1 VHLNIIFAM
10 FLALAALAACADTG
24 DDDTGDTAD
33 DSTAQPATSDETDDA
48 DDAVADENGDPLNVV
63 VTMPFMPSMVDAVG
77 GEHVEIESIVPQ
89 GVDAHTYQPTPGD
102 AQMIADADIIFV
114 NGLGLEEFLEG
125 LIESAGGVDAPVYEL
140 ADGLQDEGIET
151 DGHHHDDDDDYADD
165 HHHDDD
171 HADDH
176 HHDDDYADDH
186 HHDDNHADDHHHDD
200 DYADDHHHDDDY
212 ADDHHH
218 DDDDHADDHHH
229 DDDYADDHHHDDDH
243 ADDDHHDHDHDY
255 PYGNPHFWL
264 NPEFG
269 IHYVENIADGLA
281 EVDSDNEETYRS
293 NADDF
298 IAEIE
303 AFDEW
308 AQEEMAQIPED
319 NRYMVTFHDAFP
331 YFAEHYNLEIVGV
344 VVTSPGRE
352 PGAQEIARLADEIV
366 EVGVPAVF
374 IEPQFN
380 PSMAEAIADEAGVEV
395 HTIYSDTPP
404 EDAGY
409 LEMME
414 LNVER
419 IVEGLS

>member
-1 VHLNIIFAM
+1 VYLNVIFAM
-10 FLALAALAACADTG
+10 FLALAAMAACADSG
-24 DDDTGDTAD
+24 DDTSDTAGDSTDQPAATDQSD
-33 DSTAQPATSDETDDA
+33 DSVDA
-48 DDAVADENGDPLNVV
+48 DDVVVDESGEPLNVV
-63 VTMPFMPSMVDAVG
+63 VSMPFMPSMVDSVG
-77 GEHVEIESIVPQ
+77 GEHVEVESIVPK

-102 AQMIADADIIFV
+102 AQLIADADIIFV

-140 ADGLQDEGIET
+140 ANGLQDEGI
-151 DGHHHDDDDDYADD
+151 DSNGHHHDDDYADD

-186 HHDDNHADDHHHDD
+186 HHDDDHVDDHHHDDDHVDDHHHDD
-200 DYADDHHHDDDY
+200 DYADDHHHDDD
-212 ADDHHH
+212 HH
-218 DDDDHADDHHH
+218 DDE
-229 DDDYADDHHHDDDH
+229 H

-264 NPEFG
+264 DPAFG
-269 IHYVENIADGLA
+269 IHYVENMVEGLV
-281 EVDSDNEETYRS
+281 EVDPANEDDYRS

-308 AQEEMAQIPED
+308 AQEEMATIPDE
-319 NRYMVTFHDAFP
+319 NRFMVTFHDAFP
-331 YFAEHYNLEIVGV
+331 YFAGHYNLEIVGV

-352 PGAQEIARLADEIV
+352 PGAQEIARLADEIG

-380 PSMAEAIADEAGVEV
+380 PSMAEAIAAEAGVEV

-419 IVEGLS
+419 VVEGLS